1 MASLRFGHKHQCR
14 NIANEKLTANKP
26 NYKLRVIDNLT
37 SSIKYKHLLSMNITD
52 TYILNFEEI
61 RRRSI
66 MIWKGL
72 PKEFNH
78 WKPDKDAESFIE
90 VIRHVLEC
98 EQLFHMRILKRGIL
112 TDYISPWTNKPI
124 ISLEDELT
132 FAVPYRNEFLNMVRS
147 FSAKDLDTIEII
159 GKAKTQTR
167 KLGDYLLRAAYHES
181 VHAGQFLANL
191 RAAGIDRSYIW
202 D

>member
-1 MASLRFGHKHQCR
+1 
-14 NIANEKLTANKP
+14 
-26 NYKLRVIDNLT
+26 
-37 SSIKYKHLLSMNITD
+37 MNITQA
-52 TYILNFEEI
+52 YILNFEEV

-66 MIWKGL
+66 MLWKGL
-72 PKEFNH
+72 PSEFNN

-98 EQLFHMRILKRGIL
+98 ERLFHMRIIKRGIL
-112 TDYISPWTNKPI
+112 PNYSSPWKDKPFVN
-124 ISLEDELT
+124 LADELS
-132 FAVPYRNEFLNMVRS
+132 FAEPFRNEFLDMVRT
-147 FSAKDLDTIEII
+147 FSGQDLDAIEII
-159 GKAKTQTR
+159 GKEKTRTR

-191 RAAGIDRSYIW
+191 RALGIERPYVW

>member
-1 MASLRFGHKHQCR
+1 M
-14 NIANEKLTANKP
+14 
-26 NYKLRVIDNLT
+26 T
-37 SSIKYKHLLSMNITD
+37 SAETH
-52 TYILNFEEI
+52 ILNFEEV

-66 MIWKGL
+66 AIWQGL
-72 PKEFNH
+72 PNEFYN

-98 EQLFHMRILKRGIL
+98 ERLFHMRIVNRGPI
-112 TDYISPWTNKPI
+112 TGYVSPWAGRYYTN
-124 ISLEDELT
+124 LTAELN
-132 FAVPYRNEFLNMVRS
+132 FAQPFRNEFLNTVRN
-147 FSAKDLDTIEII
+147 FSQDELESIEVV
-159 GKAKTQTR
+159 GKEKTRTR

-191 RAAGIDRSYIW
+191 RTLGIERPYIW